1 MRQVHYGS
9 LLLLHSAQLLE
20 KHLDLHVRGKSWP
33 AWRSCRHLWPHQQI
47 IWWIGLERHQNKKR
61 DGNSMEAL
69 KALASMTQ
77 VFGITNSRGGS
88 CRALPPAKHRIHA
101 KHSSHLASCWLLNW
115 KTLRLRHWHP
125 LLSQHWVNTH
135 NQKKTKSL
143 LFDTVRLDQAPPGPE
158 MFKTK
163 HIQHPKWN
171 SLWCFSRVCFDF
183 TRRTATCNG
192 KQFCSHLNILYKTNE
207 KLALWGYVD
216 STGWGQGKHRY
227 ECRQW
232 VDEPLGWWLGEF
244 QKQALFTET
253 SQDKLLDTKSRFSKI

>member
-1 MRQVHYGS
+1 MFWRNGTNHLTGDSNRWLNSIFSSDSSVLHFWRRSFAPSQTLEPEREKVWSNHGTTNCQPTKTLFNHSRGIDGNCEKHQENHEIVVPLMRQVHYGS

-135 NQKKTKSL
+135 NQKKNEEPSL
-143 LFDTVRLDQAPPGPE
+143 RHSSSRSSTTWTRNVQNQTYPTSKMKFTL
-158 MFKTK
+158 MF
-163 HIQHPKWN
+163 
-171 SLWCFSRVCFDF
+171 
-183 TRRTATCNG
+183 
-192 KQFCSHLNILYKTNE
+192 
-207 KLALWGYVD
+207 
-216 STGWGQGKHRY
+216 
-227 ECRQW
+227 
-232 VDEPLGWWLGEF
+232 
-244 QKQALFTET
+244 
-253 SQDKLLDTKSRFSKI
+253 